1 MGLRALFVIVAAAI
15 FVAALGVLVVRTPP
29 RPAPGP
35 DAIVIAPPAP
45 DELPPPRTAKP
56 PLPARLAAAGFTQG
70 DAVFVRVFKDERVLE
85 VWLKRG
91 ERYALFDSYPI
102 CAFSG
107 GPGPK
112 LAEGDGQ
119 SPEGFYEVGRR
130 QLNPDSAYHLAF
142 DLGFPNAHDRMLG
155 RTGSYL
161 MVHGSCVSIGCYAM
175 TDHGITEI
183 YGLVAA
189 ALEAG
194 QPGVPVH
201 IFPFRMTP
209 SAMAAAAADSTW
221 AAFWA
226 NLKEGYDAFEATHV
240 PPRVSACEGRYA
252 FGAAGAGC
260 TRIAAW

>member
-1 MGLRALFVIVAAAI
+1 M
-15 FVAALGVLVVRTPP
+15 
-29 RPAPGP
+29 
-35 DAIVIAPPAP
+35 
-45 DELPPPRTAKP
+45 
-56 PLPARLAAAGFTQG
+56 
-70 DAVFVRVFKDERVLE
+70 
-85 VWLKRG
+85 RG

-142 DLGFPNAHDRMLG
+142 DLGFPNALDRMLG

-201 IFPFRMTP
+201 VFPFRMTP
-209 SAMAAAAADSTW
+209 SAMAAAADSTW

-226 NLKEGYDAFEATHV
+226 KPRKATTRSRRRMCHPASPPARDATPSARQA
-240 PPRVSACEGRYA
+240 PAARASPRGSHAGR
-252 FGAAGAGC
+252 AALAL
-260 TRIAAW
+260 TPRQ